1 MWRNGAAMP
10 KAARLRLLLGAAF
23 LIPSLPAHAQ
33 QVTPSSVSASPPPA
47 RGSQTTPP
55 DENDEIIVKGRPAR
69 GSVVGDIPAENVLL
83 SRDVKATGAT
93 NFEELLEALGPQIS
107 TAQNPG
113 DRPLV
118 LLNGRRVSSYRELR
132 DIPIEAV
139 SRVDILPEEV
149 ALKYGY
155 RADQK
160 VVNIV
165 LSKHFQSTTAQLAAN
180 TSSEHNFTG
189 GSADV
194 TRMQVDLDKRTT
206 INGHIGGEDILG
218 ASERQVV
225 GQDQDSP
232 TTGASLPSSFRA
244 RAGLTANRELGGD
257 VEGSLNVSADHD
269 VGHSLA
275 NAAVQLPNKVD
286 RSTVTDNGHIGTV
299 LNQSNGP
306 WQWNLVTNADLQH
319 SDTETASSLPRV
331 APNDGRST
339 YAAAGLDGTVNGNLF
354 SLPGGHV
361 SATLRGAANV
371 ASLDVH
377 QSGEG
382 LLHAPDATDRTT
394 GILGASIDIPIS
406 HRSQSFKALGNMTLN
421 GNAELDQT
429 SDFGTLTTIG
439 AGLNWSPLPLLSLI
453 GSWSRVEDAPGL
465 HQIGDPIVQTPDVSL
480 FDYVTGTMLDTNV
493 ITGGNDILHSPTRQT
508 FKVSGTWQPLDSI
521 DLKLRAEYSRLS
533 IDDPIV
539 PLTTSPALEAAFPGR
554 FIRDPS
560 GDLISADLRPVNLH
574 SERRN
579 AIRAGFDFTKSLQS
593 RSVTASQV
601 EKVVQSVQAKGVN
614 VASPT
619 IPSGSGSLGDI
630 YKAHGRLTFSLT
642 DTITL
647 VDRAAVA
654 PGRPQLDY
662 LHGEPIG
669 QTGGQPRHEIQAQ
682 AGWFNNGVGAR
693 FGFDWRSATDVE
705 TTDAGQLHFS
715 PFGTFDLRLFANV
728 GQDLAIV
735 AKHPFLAGSSI
746 RFEAG
751 NILNNR
757 PRVHDAAGNVPVG
770 YDPDQLDPLGR
781 TFLISFRK
789 QFLPASYY
797 REQLQK
803 FEQRLQGL

>member
-1 MWRNGAAMP
+1 VWRNGAAMP
-10 KAARLRLLLGAAF
+10 KAVRLRLLLGAA
-23 LIPSLPAHAQ
+23 LLTPCLPARAQ
-33 QVTPSSVSASPPPA
+33 QVTSAPGKATPQAAAGQPA
-47 RGSQTTPP
+47 PQ
-55 DENDEIIVKGRPAR
+55 DDNDEIIVKGRPAR
-69 GSVVGDIPAENVLL
+69 GSVVGDIPAENILT

-93 NFEELLEALGPQIS
+93 NFEELLEALGPQLS

-165 LSKHFQSTTAQLAAN
+165 LSKHFQSTTAQIAAN

-232 TTGASLPSSFRA
+232 ATGSSLPSSFRA
-244 RAGLTANRELGGD
+244 RVGATANRELGGD
-257 VEGSLNVSADHD
+257 VEGSFNLSADHD

-275 NAAVQLPNKVD
+275 NVADQLPNKVD
-286 RSTVTDNGHIGTV
+286 RSTVVDNGHLGAV

-306 WQWNLVTNADLQH
+306 WQWNLVANGDLQH
-319 SDTETASSLPRV
+319 SETETESSLPRV
-331 APNDGRST
+331 APNDGRYD

-354 SLPGGHV
+354 ALPGGHA
-361 SATLRGAANV
+361 SATLRAAV
-371 ASLDVH
+371 SAAGLDVH

-382 LLHAPDATDRTT
+382 LLHAPDSTDRTT
-394 GILGASIDIPIS
+394 GTLGASIDLPIS
-406 HRSQSFKALGNMTLN
+406 HRSQGFKALGNMTLN
-421 GNAELDQT
+421 GNAEVDRT
-429 SDFGTLTTIG
+429 SDFGTLTTLG
-439 AGLNWSPLPLLSLI
+439 AGLNWSPLPLLNLI
-453 GSWSRVEDAPGL
+453 GSWSRVEDAPGI
-465 HQIGDPIVQTPDVSL
+465 HQLGDPIVQTPEVSL
-480 FDYVTGTMLDTNV
+480 FDFVNGSMLDTNV
-493 ITGGNDILHSPTRQT
+493 ITGGNEALQSPTRQT
-508 FKVSGTWQPLDSI
+508 FKVSGTFQPLDSI
-521 DLKLRAEYSRLS
+521 DLKLRAEYSHLE

-539 PLTTSPALEAAFPGR
+539 PLTTSPALQTAFPAR
-554 FIRDPS
+554 FIRDPA
-560 GDLISADLRPVNLH
+560 GDLINADLRPVNLH
-574 SERRN
+574 SERRD
-579 AIRAGFDFTKSLQS
+579 AIRAGFDFTRSLQS

-601 EKVVQSVQAKGVN
+601 EKVVQSVQAKGIN
-614 VASPT
+614 VASPAV
-619 IPSGSGSLGDI
+619 PSGSGSLADI
-630 YKAHGRLTFSLT
+630 YKAHGRLTFSFT

-647 VDRAAVA
+647 VDRAVVA
-654 PGRPQLDY
+654 PGGPQLDY

-693 FGFDWRSATDVE
+693 FGFDWRSATDVD
-705 TTDAGQLHFS
+705 TIDAGRLHFS

-757 PRVHDAAGNVPVG
+757 PRVHDEAGNVPIG

-781 TFLISFRK
+781 TLLISFRK
-789 QFLPASYY
+789 QFLPSSYY

-803 FEQRLQGL
+803 FEQRLQGQ